1 MDLRDTKN
9 QKFALALLIVVLAI
23 YIWHSQF
30 YTPKSK
36 MIESKQ
42 VEYESIL
49 TNLKNVE
56 LKAKS
61 FENLK
66 AEYENLLEKYKRV
79 ELLLP
84 EEKQVPLLL
93 TELHQAAQTTEAKI
107 TEIVPRGVTPI
118 DFYNGDGYS
127 IQVTGTYHKLGNLFA
142 SIANFPFIANVTKV
156 SLIGQTNP
164 QSQSQSQSQGNT
176 ITAHFELTNYFIR
189 EQDRL
194 KRINF

>member
-1 MDLRDTKN
+1 MDLRDPKS
-9 QKFALALLIVVLAI
+9 QKMILGVLIAFLAI
-23 YIWHSQF
+23 YLWHNRF
-30 YTPKSK
+30 YSPKTEL
-36 MIESKQ
+36 IETRQ
-42 VEYESIL
+42 VEYEAIL

-66 AEYENLLEKYKRV
+66 AEYENVLEKYKKV

-93 TELHQAAQTTEAKI
+93 TQLHQAGQTTEARI
-107 TEIVPRGVTPI
+107 TEIIPKGVLPI
-118 DFYNGDGYS
+118 DFYNGDSYTITVAGS
-127 IQVTGTYHKLGNLFA
+127 YHSVGNLFA
-142 SIANFPFIANVTKV
+142 SVANFPFIANVTNV
-156 SLIGQTNP
+156 SLTGQPNP
-164 QSQSQSQSQGNT
+164 QGQGQGLQNT
-176 ITAHFELTNYFIR
+176 LTAQFELTNYFIR

>member
-9 QKFALALLIVVLAI
+9 QKLILGVLILFLAVYL
-23 YIWHSQF
+23 WHNRF
-30 YTPKSK
+30 YAPKSQQ
-36 MIESKQ
+36 IQAKQ
-42 VEYESIL
+42 IEYEGIL

-61 FENLK
+61 FESLK

-93 TELHQAAQTTEAKI
+93 TQLHQAAQTTEAKI
-107 TEIVPRGVTPI
+107 TEIVPKGVSPI
-118 DFYNGDGYS
+118 DFYNGDSYS
-127 IQVTGTYHKLGNLFA
+127 IQVTGSYHRVGSLFA
-142 SIANFPFIANVTKV
+142 SIANFPFIANVTNV
-156 SLIGQTNP
+156 TFQGQTNQQQQA
-164 QSQSQSQSQGNT
+164 QSGENT
-176 ITAHFELTNYFIR
+176 LTAKFELTNYFIR

>member
-1 MDLRDTKN
+1 MDLRDSKN
-9 QKFALALLIVVLAI
+9 QKTILIVLAGFLLIYV
-23 YIWHSQF
+23 WHNRF
-30 YTPKSK
+30 YSPKAEQ
-36 MIESKQ
+36 IQAKQ

-61 FENLK
+61 FESLK

-93 TELHQAAQTTEAKI
+93 TQLHQSGQITEAKI
-107 TEIVPRGVTPI
+107 TEIIPKGVTPI
-118 DFYNGDGYS
+118 DFYNGDTYS
-127 IQVTGTYHKLGNLFA
+127 IKVNGTYHKLGSLYA
-142 SIANFPFIANVTKV
+142 SIANYPFIANVTNV
-156 SLIGQTNP
+156 SLTAQPGVQNNK
-164 QSQSQSQSQGNT
+164 GENT
-176 ITAHFELTNYFIR
+176 LTAQFDLTNYFIR

>member
-1 MDLRDTKN
+1 MDLRDSKN
-9 QKFALALLIVVLAI
+9 QKMILGVLILFLGVYL
-23 YIWHSQF
+23 WHNRF
-30 YTPKSK
+30 YAPKSQQ
-36 MIESKQ
+36 IQAKQ
-42 VEYESIL
+42 MEYEAIL

-61 FENLK
+61 FESLK

-93 TELHQAAQTTEAKI
+93 TQLHQAAQTAEAKI
-107 TEIVPRGVTPI
+107 TEIVPKGVSPI

-127 IQVTGTYHKLGNLFA
+127 IQGTGSYHNVGNLFA
-142 SIANFPFIANVTKV
+142 SIANFPFIANVTNV
-156 SLIGQTNP
+156 SLVGKSTQQQP
-164 QSQSQSQSQGNT
+164 QSDDNT
-176 ITAHFELTNYFIR
+176 LTANFELTNYFIR

>member
-1 MDLRDTKN
+1 MDLRDPKN
-9 QKFALALLIVVLAI
+9 QKLILGVLI
-23 YIWHSQF
+23 LFLGVYLWHNRF
-30 YTPKSK
+30 YSPKS
-36 MIESKQ
+36 MLIETKQ
-42 VEYESIL
+42 MEYESIL

-61 FENLK
+61 FESLK
-66 AEYENLLEKYKRV
+66 AEYENLLERYKRV

-93 TELHQAAQTTEAKI
+93 TQLHQAAQTTEAKI
-107 TEIVPRGVTPI
+107 TEIVPKGVMPI

-127 IQVTGTYHKLGNLFA
+127 IQVAGTYHKLGDLLA
-142 SIANFPFIANVTKV
+142 GIANFPFIANVTNV
-156 SLIGQTNP
+156 SLAAQASP
-164 QSQSQSQSQGNT
+164 QDKSPENT
-176 ITAHFELTNYFIR
+176 LTAKFELTNYFIR